1 MHSERREYETRVEH
15 ATEGGKRRPI
25 RRMVKLPGAS
35 QHAGSNESAALIARR
50 IQLAKMERRVKR
62 NG

>member
-1 MHSERREYETRVEH
+1 MTLEHMNRETRVEH
-15 ATEGGKRRPI
+15 ATVGGKRNPI

-35 QHAGSNESAALIARR
+35 QHAGNDENAELIAKR

>member
-1 MHSERREYETRVEH
+1 MQLNGSNETRVEH
-15 ATEGGKRRPI
+15 ATVGGKRRPI

-35 QHAGSNESAALIARR
+35 QHTGNDESAELIAKR
-50 IQLAKMERRVKR
+50 IQLEKMERRVKR

>member
-1 MHSERREYETRVEH
+1 MHSERLNEIRVEH

-25 RRMVKLPGAS
+25 RRMVRLPGAS
-35 QHAGSNESAALIARR
+35 QHAGNDESAALIAKR
-50 IQLAKMERRVKR
+50 IQLAKMERRAKR

>member
-1 MHSERREYETRVEH
+1 MDSERLNGETRIEH
-15 ATEGGKRRPI
+15 ATEGGRRRPV
-25 RRMVKLPGAS
+25 RRMVRLPGTS
-35 QHAGSNESAALIARR
+35 QHAGNDESAALIAKR

>member
-1 MHSERREYETRVEH
+1 MHSEGLNETRVEH

-25 RRMVKLPGAS
+25 RRMVRMPGVA
-35 QHAGSNESAALIARR
+35 QHAGSDESAALIAKR
-50 IQLAKMERRVKR
+50 IQLAKLERRVKR